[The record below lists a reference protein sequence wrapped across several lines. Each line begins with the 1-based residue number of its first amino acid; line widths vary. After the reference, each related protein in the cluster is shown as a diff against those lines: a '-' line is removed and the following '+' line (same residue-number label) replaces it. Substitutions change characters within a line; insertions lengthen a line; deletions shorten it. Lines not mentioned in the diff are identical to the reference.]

1 MTTMRDVAEQA
12 DVSVATVSAFVT
24 GKRYVS
30 PELKSRIEQAIDH
43 LGYQMD
49 GLARSLRKGSS
60 DLIGLVIPDIG
71 NPFFTEFV
79 RDVEAQARAG
89 GFATVLADSNYD
101 VATELRMLNLLRTQ
115 RVDGIILCP
124 AGKRGDYAYRR
135 WPDSLKP
142 DSLKMGATPMV
153 VVDNVWDATPFDHIS
168 LDNIGAGM
176 MLTSHIID
184 LGHRDIA
191 IIAGPDGNH
200 ASDERLLGYARAMQG
215 AGIAT
220 QPDFIRHG
228 DFRESGGYL
237 AARALLDLPQRPSAI
252 FVANN
257 NMLIGAMRAFHDA
270 GLQVPRDISVA
281 SVDDFPWAGA
291 FRPGLTTAR
300 QPVADFAAHAF
311 HMLRSRWS
319 EIQRGPRQSVTLKA
333 ELVIRESVTK
343 RGPGAKA

>member
-30 PELKSRIEQAIDH
+30 PELKSRIEQAIEH

-101 VATELRMLNLLRTQ
+101 VATELRMLNLMRTQ

-124 AGKRGDYAYRR
+124 AGKRGDYAFRR
-135 WPDSLKP
+135 WPDSLK
-142 DSLKMGATPMV
+142 SGATPMV
-153 VVDNVWDATPFDHIS
+153 VVDNPWEKTPFDHVT
-168 LDNIGAGM
+168 LDNIGAGL
-176 MLTSHIID
+176 MLTRHIID
-184 LGHRDIA
+184 QGHRDIA
-191 IIAGPDGNH
+191 VIAGPQGNH
-200 ASDERLLGYARAMQG
+200 ASDERLLGYAKAMN
-215 AGIAT
+215 ASGIAT

-228 DFRESGGYL
+228 DFRESGGHL
-237 AARALLDLPQRPSAI
+237 AARALLDLPHRPSAI

-257 NMLIGAMRAFHDA
+257 NMLIGTVRALHDA
-270 GLQVPRDISVA
+270 GLDVPRDMSVA

-291 FRPGLTTAR
+291 FRPGLTIAR

-311 HMLRSRWS
+311 HMLRGRWS
-319 EIQRGPRQSVTLKA
+319 EPDQPTRQSVTLPA
-333 ELVIRESVTK
+333 ELVIRESVAK
-343 RGPGAKA
+343 R